1 MHVVFPFNLYNNA
14 VYNLKHLTT
23 KDTFRVVSLYADHFD
38 DKNLK
43 SFTTWC
49 SRKKKDYIF
58 QARYEARVTFK
69 FNSFSLKIKLF

>member
-1 MHVVFPFNLYNNA
+1 MYVVFSFNLYNSA

-49 SRKKKDYIF
+49 SRKKKKKTTY
-58 QARYEARVTFK
+58 FK
-69 FNSFSLKIKLF
+69 HVMKQEFLGNV